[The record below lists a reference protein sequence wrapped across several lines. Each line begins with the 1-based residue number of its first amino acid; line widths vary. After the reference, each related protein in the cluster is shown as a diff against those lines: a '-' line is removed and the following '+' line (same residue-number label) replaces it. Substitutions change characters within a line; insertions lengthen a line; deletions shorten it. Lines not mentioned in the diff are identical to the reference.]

1 VLGKGGNRR
10 LQRLRTLIARAQERG
25 KEQEAGLRQAHAWLH
40 QIAQLLDPEDLDHPP
55 DGLNGARVRERV
67 ESYLDDIA
75 AIRAKD
81 DYPASFRSAVEHMQS
96 VVIHF
101 RDYLYHCYDIPGLP
115 RTNNDL
121 EQFYRRV
128 KATERRITGH
138 RRSDNF
144 VVRMGGFAAYA
155 LATEH
160 FTEAD
165 LRASLARVPAS
176 DWLHERATLRA
187 IQDRQTRMRRFR
199 LHRDAFL
206 ADIEARWAQI
216 HDAGPP

>member
-1 VLGKGGNRR
+1 VCQRVEGY
-10 LQRLRTLIARAQERG
+10 LQGIVTISAQDDFPC
-25 KEQEAGLRQAHAWLH
+25 GLR
-40 QIAQLLDPEDLDHPP
+40 P
-55 DGLNGARVRERV
+55 GV
-67 ESYLDDIA
+67 EY
-75 AIRAKD
+75 
-81 DYPASFRSAVEHMQS
+81 VQS
-96 VVIHF
+96 VLVHF

-115 RTNNDL
+115 RTNNEL

-160 FTEAD
+160 LTETD
-165 LRASLARVPAS
+165 LQAVLARVPSS
-176 DWLHERATLRA
+176 DWLEERATLHA

-199 LHRDAFL
+199 LHRDTFL
-206 ADIEARWAQI
+206 ADIEARWAHI
-216 HDAGPP
+216 HGAGPP

>member
-1 VLGKGGNRR
+1 LEP
-10 LQRLRTLIARAQERG
+10 T
-25 KEQEAGLRQAHAWLH
+25 
-40 QIAQLLDPEDLDHPP
+40 DLESVP
-55 DGLNGARVRERV
+55 DGLKGALVRQRV
-67 ESYLDDIA
+67 ENYLQGIVTISDQDDFPCGL
-75 AIRAKD
+75 R
-81 DYPASFRSAVEHMQS
+81 PAVAYVQAVL
-96 VVIHF
+96 VHF

-121 EQFYRRV
+121 EQFYRQV

-160 FTEAD
+160 QTEVD
-165 LRASLARVPAS
+165 LRTVLARVPAS
-176 DWLHERATLRA
+176 NWIEERTTLRA

-206 ADIEARWAQI
+206 ADIEARWAHI
-216 HDAGPP
+216 HDVGPP

>member
-1 VLGKGGNRR
+1 VLGKRGNRR
-10 LQRLRTLIARAQERG
+10 LQRLRTLITRAQERG
-25 KEQEAGLRQAHAWLH
+25 TEQETGLRQAHAWLG
-40 QIAQLLDPEDLDHPP
+40 QIAQLLEPTNLEQAP
-55 DGLNGARVRERV
+55 DGLKGERICERV
-67 ESYLDDIA
+67 ESYLHTIGTISAQNDF
-75 AIRAKD
+75 
-81 DYPASFRSAVEHMQS
+81 PAGLRPAVAHLGA
-96 VVIHF
+96 VLVHF

-160 FTEAD
+160 QTEAD
-165 LRASLARVPAS
+165 
-176 DWLHERATLRA
+176 
-187 IQDRQTRMRRFR
+187 
-199 LHRDAFL
+199 
-206 ADIEARWAQI
+206 
-216 HDAGPP
+216 

>member
-1 VLGKGGNRR
+1 VLGKRGNRR
-10 LQRLRTLIARAQERG
+10 LQRLRTLITRAQERG
-25 KEQEAGLRQAHAWLH
+25 KELEAGLRQAHAWLG
-40 QIAQLLDPEDLDHPP
+40 QIAHLLEATDREHTPG
-55 DGLNGARVRERV
+55 GLNGARVRQQV
-67 ESYLDDIA
+67 ESYLDDLA
-75 AIRAKD
+75 ALSAQD
-81 DYPASFRSAVEHMQS
+81 DFPASLRPAVEHMQS
-96 VVIHF
+96 VVVHF

-121 EQFYRRV
+121 EQFYRRI

-144 VVRMGGFAAYA
+144 VVRTGGFAAYA

-160 FTEAD
+160 VTEAD
-165 LRASLARVPAS
+165 LRTSLARVPAS
-176 DWLHERATLRA
+176 DWLTERATLRA

-199 LHRDAFL
+199 LHRDAYL
-206 ADIEARWAQI
+206 ADIETRWVHI